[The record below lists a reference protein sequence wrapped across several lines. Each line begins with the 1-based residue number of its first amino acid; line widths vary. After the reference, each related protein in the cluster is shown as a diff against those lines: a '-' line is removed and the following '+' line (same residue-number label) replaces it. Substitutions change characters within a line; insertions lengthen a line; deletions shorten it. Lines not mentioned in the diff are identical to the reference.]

1 MSLSSRIV
9 LHGARHQN
17 GVTSEPIISHTQ
29 SHHGLMRR
37 SLLAIGVSIALG
49 VFVMG
54 SEQAQARKFA
64 TDGGSCVSAGGGG
77 EIGRLTTGNTSADPV
92 DGTGTYSTVAGCD
105 ASGNNQTAA
114 TVYGTFSQVTARGGA
129 AFGFNARAGYWASA
143 LGLESRAT
151 GLASTALGFG
161 SQATARNSVAIG
173 GAGGD
178 GTTPLA
184 EADSTIA
191 SGLNSIAIGSDAVR
205 GAQASGQASIAMGPR
220 ATASDFATIA
230 IGDRAEAT
238 VNHAIA
244 IGQLTRAIGS
254 GTTAVGVDADALQ
267 NNTTA
272 LGRRAWADASAGTA
286 VGLGSRVETGATRG
300 IAIGGATDETS
311 NGTVDATGTR
321 VTAVDG
327 IAIGSQALSSGERA
341 TTLGTGAVAS
351 GIDSAALG
359 TTAQATAEGAMAY
372 GRASTAS
379 GLSSI
384 AMGDGAT
391 ASGAQSISI
400 GTGNTVSGDGSG
412 AIGDPTTI
420 TGAGSY
426 SVGNDNT
433 IDADEAGVFGN
444 RNILAATA
452 TGSRIIGND
461 NDVDVADAFVI
472 GNGADVTVAEGVA
485 LGNGSLSDTGAGVA
499 GYNPTTSAADGLDAG
514 IAATLSTTGAVAVGD
529 AGTGVFRQITGV
541 AAGSEDSDAVNVAQL
556 KASETHYYSV
566 NDNNMI
572 SGNYANDGA
581 TGVNAL
587 AAGVD
592 TAASGT
598 SSVAVGDAA
607 TAYNAGGIAVGL
619 NAVAGVDG
627 SATIANDIAQGAN
640 ATATGGNTVA
650 LGSNATATGAD
661 SVSLGSN
668 SSASGATSTALGYAT
683 QASNT
688 DTTAV
693 GNGAQAT
700 GAQDTALGVT
710 ALASGGNSTAVGNQ
724 AASAGSNATAVGATA
739 SASGGQASAFGL
751 GATASN
757 VNATALG
764 VGTQATSF
772 ASTAVGNQSTATGQ
786 SSVAVGDVAQ
796 ASGTNAIAIGTGA
809 VASAEDS
816 ISIGT
821 GNQVSGIGSG
831 AIGDPTTITGSGSY
845 SVGNN
850 NIIDADEAGVFGN
863 DNILAATAT
872 GSRIIGNGNDV
883 DVADAF
889 VIGNGADVTVAE
901 GVALGNGAIADT
913 GAGIQGY
920 NPTTGAADGL
930 DAGIA
935 ATLSTTGAVAVGDAG
950 TGVFRQITGVAA
962 GTEDSDAVNVAQ
974 LKASETHYYSV
985 NDNGVIGGNYAN
997 DGATGINALAAGV
1010 DASAAGD
1017 GGVATGNNAS
1027 AVDDN
1032 SVAIGTSATANGG
1045 NTDFGAV
1052 AVGNMAT
1059 ATGDGAT
1066 ALGSETLALA
1076 DGATA
1081 VGDDANALALFST
1094 ALGDGAEVDAA
1105 SISGVAIGAE
1115 ATASGAPLG
1124 TAVGTLATA
1133 SALQATAVGTG
1144 AAASGSQSAAFG
1156 AGAQATV
1163 AEGVALGTGSIAATA
1178 AGVAGYD
1185 PLTGLPSTDTSS
1197 TWTSTMG
1204 AVSVG
1209 GAGETRQITNVA
1221 AGTNDTDAVNV
1232 AQLQASETHYYSV
1245 NDNGVVQGN
1254 YANDGATGVNALAAG
1269 TNALA
1274 TGESTVAMGNGAEAT
1289 AIRDVMIGDGAGANA
1304 GVGGRDNIAI
1314 GGLAGQGRGDNGSF
1328 NVATGFMAG
1337 QDVTGNANVAYG
1349 RLSGQ
1354 NVEGS
1359 ENLAFGSSA
1368 GRNVIGSDN
1377 VGIGQNAGEGV
1388 EGINNLA
1395 IGHETGRTVVGSQ
1408 NVGLG
1413 ISAGSAVTGFN
1424 NVGVGALA
1432 GASTQG
1438 DFNVG
1443 VGERAGRIVT
1453 GSSNAALGH
1462 FAGNRVTGSDNVAI
1476 GHYAGTLVHVDP
1488 ALRVEADRTVSIG
1501 TEALASADDAVAIGT
1516 GAQANGLN
1524 SISIGTGNV
1533 VDGDNSGAIGDPTTI
1548 TGAGSYSVGN
1558 NNTIDADEA
1567 GVFGNDNIL
1576 AATATGSRIIGN
1588 GNDVDVADA
1597 FVIGNGADVTVAEGV
1612 ALGNGAIA
1620 DTGAGVQGY
1629 NPTTGAADGLDAGIA
1644 ATLSSTGAV
1653 AVGDAGTGVFR
1664 QITGVAAGTEDSD
1677 AVNVAQL
1684 KASETHY
1691 YSVNDN
1697 GVIGGN
1703 YANDG
1708 ATGINALAAG
1718 VDASAAGD
1726 GSIAVGG
1733 ATAGGT
1739 SAIAMGTGASVPGN
1753 LSVAIG
1759 ENAQSLGSGSSD
1771 WGTVAIGNDSFVTG
1785 SSVAGVALG
1794 AEASVTGAS
1803 GVAVGGRTNASGTN
1817 AVAMGY
1823 LTTASGANSVALGTL
1838 SSSTVDHGVALGN
1851 NSVANIA
1858 AGVAGYDPVT
1868 GAPSTDT
1875 SSTWLSTRG
1884 AVSVGGNGETRQIT
1898 NVAAG
1903 TNDTDAVNVA
1913 QLQAGQT
1920 HYYSVNDNGV
1930 VGGNYNNDGATGINA
1945 LAGGVD
1951 ALAGADGAT
1960 ALGLGAN
1967 ASAVDSVALGA
1978 GSIADGSTLGSPA
1991 YQPLDAGG
1999 NPIPV
2004 AAPTASSEVSVGSA
2018 GNERRITNVA
2028 AGAEDT
2034 DAVNVSQ
2041 LAAVESVAST
2051 GWDLSAQGAD
2061 TTNVAPGDTVDLSNT
2076 DGNLVIAKNAVD
2088 GAQEDVTFDL
2098 ADDVV
2103 VNSSVTVGSVVT
2115 SAATNDITGLSNT
2128 TLTDPSFATLGRAA
2142 TEEQLQGVMDSPLGF
2157 AGDSGTDVQRVLGET
2172 LNIVGGAD
2180 GSGNT
2185 NISTV
2190 ANGTD
2195 TLEIVM
2201 TDQPTFGNVTVNTGG
2216 GDTINGLS
2224 NLTFDPNAFTSG
2236 QAATEDQLA
2245 QVSDVAN
2252 TGWDL
2257 TAQGADGTNV
2267 APGDTVDLS
2276 NTDGNLVIAK
2286 NAVDG
2291 AQEDVTFDLADD
2303 VTIGNSL
2310 TVGTVVTSAAT
2321 NDITGLSNTTLTDP
2335 SFATLGRAATE
2346 EQLQGVMDSPLGFAG
2361 DSGADVQRVLGET
2374 LNIVGGADGSG
2385 NTNISTVA
2393 NGTDTLEIVMTDQ
2406 PTFGNVTVNTGG
2418 GDTINGLSNLTF
2430 DPNAFTSGQAA
2441 TEDQLKQVSDVAN
2454 TGWDLTAQGADGTNV
2469 APGDTVDLSNTDGNL
2484 VIAKNAVDGAQED
2497 VTFDLADDVTIGN
2510 SLTVGTVV
2518 TDATSN
2524 DITGLSNTTLTDP
2537 SFATMGR
2544 AATEEQL
2551 TLMGDDVTT
2560 LGMNFTGND
2569 NSAGDVHRD
2578 LGETLGI
2585 TGEATTAGTYS
2596 GANLQTVTDP
2606 TTGAILLQ
2614 MADSPQ
2620 FGNVTINTAAGDT
2633 INGLSNLTFDP
2644 NAFTSGQAATEDQ
2657 LAQVS
2662 DVANTG
2668 WDLTAQGADGTNVA
2682 PGDTVDL
2689 SNTDGNLVIAKNAVD
2704 GAQEDVTFDLADDIT
2719 IGNSLTINN
2728 GPILNDNGIDM
2739 GGDTITNLGDPVGG
2753 GDAVNLDYFEENK
2766 AHYYSVNDGGTLQGN
2781 YDNDGATGLNA
2792 IAAGVNAVST
2802 ADGAVAMGFGADA
2815 SILDSV
2821 ALGSGSVSD
2830 RAIAPASGNIPA
2842 GSATITY
2849 NTTDKEL
2856 LGAVSVGDDDS
2867 YRQITNVADGVE
2879 SQDAVTVRQLQGAIG
2894 SVITTGTMYFH
2905 ANSVEPDS
2913 IAAGQ
2918 DSIAVGPN
2926 TVVNGDDGI
2935 GMGNGAIVEMTAPGG
2950 TAIGNSA
2957 HVMLADGVALGS
2969 SSLAEAEQGV
2979 AIGAGAT
2986 VSHDQSVALGSNSA
3000 TAEAVGTASTTI
3012 AGNTYNFAGIAP
3024 ESTVSVGDLG
3034 NERTITNV
3042 AAGRINAAST
3052 DAINGSQLFATNQA
3066 VEGIGA
3072 GWTISAEGGNASN
3085 VGVDSVTGNTMD
3097 LNNADGNIVVSKA
3110 IDSNDVTF
3118 DLADDVTIGNSLTV
3132 GTVVT
3137 DATSND
3143 ITGLSNTTLTDPSF
3157 ATVGRAATEE
3167 QLDLV
3172 NQDLTSQGLNFT
3184 GNDNTAGDVHRDL
3197 GETLAITGEATTA
3210 GTYSGANLQT
3220 VTDPTTGAILLQMA
3234 DSPQFGNVTINMA
3247 AGDTIN
3253 GLSNLTFD
3261 PNAFTS
3267 GQAATEDQLAQVSDV
3282 ANTGWDLTAQ
3292 GADGT
3297 NVAPGD
3303 TVDLSNTDGNLVI
3316 AKNAVDG
3323 AQEDVTFNLAD
3334 DITIGN
3340 NLTVQGDTVVEGDTY
3355 LGDNFSV
3362 VNNEAHYD
3370 GPVTE
3375 DTHVVNKQYV
3385 DQAGDA
3391 VTTLGMN
3398 FAGNEGA
3405 DVHRDLGQTL
3415 GITGEASAAGTFSGI
3430 NLKTVTDPASGAILL
3445 QMADAPQF
3453 GNVTINEGDSGRI
3466 TGVTAGVDDTD
3477 AVNVGQ
3483 LEDVSDVA
3491 SRGWDLSAQGADTTN
3506 VAPGDTVDL
3515 SNTDGNLVI
3524 AKNAVDGTEE
3534 AVTFN
3539 LSDDVTIGNSLTINN
3554 GPVLNDNGI
3563 DMGGDTITNLGDP
3576 VNGGDAVNL
3585 DYFDQNR
3592 AHYYSVNDNG
3602 VQGGNYDNDGATGV
3616 NAIAAG
3622 VDASAAG
3629 DGAIAMGDGA
3639 TADDADSVALGS
3651 NSITA
3656 PMVATTEMVIG
3667 GETFAVA
3674 GTPVGT
3680 VSVGAAGAERTITNV
3695 AAGRVDANSTDA
3707 INGSQLYATHEV
3719 IENLSDEV
3727 EAGLTHYYSVNDGG
3741 TQGGNYAND
3750 GATGVNAIAAGVD
3763 ATATGEGAIAMG
3775 EGATADDANSVAL
3788 GAGAVTEQAVATAD
3802 ITIGGQTYAFAGAA
3816 PVGTLSV
3823 GAAGAERT
3831 ITNVAAGRISA
3842 DSTDAING
3850 SQLHATNQAVEAVD
3864 DRVTNVEGDVSDLGD
3879 RVTNV
3884 EGDVSNISND
3894 LAQLGDQAVKY
3905 DTNDDGSVNY
3915 DSITLEGDEG
3925 TTITNLADGD
3935 VSENSTDAVNGSQL
3949 WEVQNQIN
3957 NIEVSETKYFKA
3969 NSDAAD
3975 ARAEGAE
3982 SVAMGPESVAS
3993 GDNSVAAGNGA
4004 RAESEGGVALGAGSV
4019 ASREGMNGQQEAFSN
4034 EQVASTQGAVSVG
4047 SEGGERQITN
4057 VAGGTEATDAVNVRQ
4072 LGAVEAAS
4080 VNYDR
4085 RDDGSVDYSSVTL
4098 GQEGTPTQIH
4108 NVAAGEA
4115 PTDAANV
4122 GQLQQLNQNFNREI
4136 SGIHNR
4142 IDDVEDDAN
4151 AGTAAALAAAS
4162 IPQAYLAGKGMISA
4176 GAGTYNGESAA
4187 AVGLSRLSD
4196 NGRWV
4201 LKLNATG
4208 DSQGNFGAGIGA
4220 GFHW

>member
-1 MSLSSRIV
+1 M
-9 LHGARHQN
+9 
-17 GVTSEPIISHTQ
+17 
-29 SHHGLMRR
+29 
-37 SLLAIGVSIALG
+37 
-49 VFVMG
+49 
-54 SEQAQARKFA
+54 
-64 TDGGSCVSAGGGG
+64 
-77 EIGRLTTGNTSADPV
+77 
-92 DGTGTYSTVAGCD
+92 
-105 ASGNNQTAA
+105 
-114 TVYGTFSQVTARGGA
+114 
-129 AFGFNARAGYWASA
+129 
-143 LGLESRAT
+143 
-151 GLASTALGFG
+151 
-161 SQATARNSVAIG
+161 
-173 GAGGD
+173 
-178 GTTPLA
+178 
-184 EADSTIA
+184 
-191 SGLNSIAIGSDAVR
+191 
-205 GAQASGQASIAMGPR
+205 
-220 ATASDFATIA
+220 
-230 IGDRAEAT
+230 
-238 VNHAIA
+238 
-244 IGQLTRAIGS
+244 
-254 GTTAVGVDADALQ
+254 GVDADALQ

-2236 QAATEDQLA
+2236 QAATEDQL
-2245 QVSDVAN
+2245 
-2252 TGWDL
+2252 
-2257 TAQGADGTNV
+2257 
-2267 APGDTVDLS
+2267 
-2276 NTDGNLVIAK
+2276 
-2286 NAVDG
+2286 
-2291 AQEDVTFDLADD
+2291 
-2303 VTIGNSL
+2303 
-2310 TVGTVVTSAAT
+2310 
-2321 NDITGLSNTTLTDP
+2321 
-2335 SFATLGRAATE
+2335 
-2346 EQLQGVMDSPLGFAG
+2346 
-2361 DSGADVQRVLGET
+2361 
-2374 LNIVGGADGSG
+2374 
-2385 NTNISTVA
+2385 
-2393 NGTDTLEIVMTDQ
+2393 
-2406 PTFGNVTVNTGG
+2406 
-2418 GDTINGLSNLTF
+2418 
-2430 DPNAFTSGQAA
+2430 
-2441 TEDQLKQVSDVAN
+2441 KQVSDVAN